1 MDQKQ
6 ENQGNLELELL
17 HLELEYLQLKGDFFE
32 SQTLLWN
39 QLIYKQELKEIE
51 YRKEEQELLDKFK
64 EREIEKQKLIEHLK
78 KLKVKINPR
87 SIKKIN
93 GFQNCPECPFKSK
106 IHLKEHI
113 NAVHRKLKPFQCLD
127 CDKGLLN
134 IMIKKSHYN

>member
-1 MDQKQ
+1 M
-6 ENQGNLELELL
+6 

-32 SQTLLWN
+32 RQTFLWN

-64 EREIEKQKLIEHLK
+64 EREIVKQKLIEHLK
-78 KLKVKINPR
+78 DLKVKINPR
-87 SIKKIN
+87 KKRVYR
-93 GFQNCPECPFKSK
+93 FKNCPECPFKTK
-106 IHLKEHI
+106 YNLKAHI

-134 IMIKKSHYN
+134 KNLIISLSI